1 MPPLGRGPAV
11 IDADAPEHV
20 ETSGK
25 EEVQM
30 ADLVD
35 IAIPAGAQATAEAL
49 GLKVQRSV
57 LSGARVRQI
66 PRDEAEL
73 AVAYLREWG
82 FAARI
87 LEHTPEQG
95 PDTAR
100 AA

>member
-1 MPPLGRGPAV
+1 
-11 IDADAPEHV
+11 
-20 ETSGK
+20 
-25 EEVQM
+25 M

-57 LSGARVRQI
+57 LSGARVRRI

-95 PDTAR
+95 PDTVR